1 MNAASQQQRI
11 SAGPVCYWRRSEVQI
26 ATLMKI
32 ATITPTRGDRP
43 EFLKMALKLIKLQTQ
58 QPDEIIVVDNPSQI

>member
-1 MNAASQQQRI
+1 
-11 SAGPVCYWRRSEVQI
+11 
-26 ATLMKI
+26 MKI

-43 EFLKMALKLIKLQTQ
+43 EFIKMALKLIKLQTQ